1 MPINLV
7 LEPHLSL
14 LVTGEV
20 GNLWDFLPLEQT
32 PPCLSIWPLQ
42 VPSHGVVTYPGWPPP
57 PPPLPTLAPCPPGW
71 GARMGRG
78 RLHSVCKGWAT
89 ALAGAPQDWE
99 GEGAVGMEE
108 GNGVKQKR

>member
-1 MPINLV
+1 
-7 LEPHLSL
+7 
-14 LVTGEV
+14 
-20 GNLWDFLPLEQT
+20 
-32 PPCLSIWPLQ
+32 
-42 VPSHGVVTYPGWPPP
+42 
-57 PPPLPTLAPCPPGW
+57 
-71 GARMGRG
+71 MGRG